1 MPEGKKVIFF
11 DELPWMDAPRSGFLA
26 ELEAFWNGW
35 ASARKRAVFQQ
46 VSKTKN
52 AVHLVLVT
60 TQGIAPG
67 INQYSVQA
75 CVVLDDLFKE
85 E

>member
-1 MPEGKKVIFF
+1 MT
-11 DELPWMDAPRSGFLA
+11 
-26 ELEAFWNGW
+26 
-35 ASARKRAVFQQ
+35 RKRAVFQQ
-46 VSKTKN
+46 VSKTQK

-75 CVVLDDLFKE
+75 GVVLDDLFKLE
-85 E
+85 